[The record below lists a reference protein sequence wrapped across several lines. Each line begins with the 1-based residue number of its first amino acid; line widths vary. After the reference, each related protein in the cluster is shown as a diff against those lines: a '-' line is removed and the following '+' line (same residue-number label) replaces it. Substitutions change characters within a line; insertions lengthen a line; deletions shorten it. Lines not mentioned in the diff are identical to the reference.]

1 MALLYITTMKD
12 EPDAFEGFFYLFVGL
27 LLMGAAN
34 ALLAFS
40 VYWIIKGIS
49 ALFA

>member
-12 EPDAFEGFFYLFVGL
+12 EPDALEGFFYLFVGL
-27 LLMGAAN
+27 LIMHASS
-34 ALLAFS
+34 ALLGLS
-40 VYWIIKGIS
+40 VYWIIKGIA